1 MPSSKPKGGKK
12 VRRGKNITQ
21 DDSKILTASIDQY
34 YGKVT
39 QLLGNS
45 RVYCDVFI
53 PKNDNIEEHI
63 KTGQL
68 GVIRGGIRKRTWV
81 NNGSIILV
89 SLREFEKGDK
99 VDILYAYNNEQVGK
113 LKHRHLLPCS
123 NLFETN
129 ESDIQFEK
137 NDSDENEVE
146 PDIFNEKVVK
156 ETQSYSSNF
165 NLIPDTEINYDSLD
179 EEIDNL

>member
-1 MPSSKPKGGKK
+1 MPSKPKGGKK
-12 VRRGKNITQ
+12 IRRGKNITQ
-21 DDSKILTASIDQY
+21 DDSKILTASQDQY

-53 PKNDNIEEHI
+53 PKNDKVEEHI

-68 GVIRGGIRKRTWV
+68 GIIRGGIRKRTWV

-99 VDILYAYNNEQVGK
+99 VDILYAYNNEQVSK
-113 LKHRHLLPCS
+113 LKHKRLLPSS
-123 NLFETN
+123 NLFETD
-129 ESDIQFEK
+129 ESDIKFEK
-137 NDSDENEVE
+137 NDSDEDDDHE
-146 PDIFNEKVVK
+146 DIFMEKLLK
-156 ETQSYSSNF
+156 KPDSYSSNF

-179 EEIDNL
+179 EEINNL